1 MTKPDLNEVRLAM
14 YPDEWAW
21 VVAIGKDDKDKARS
35 ILKTFWAGFEKDQ
48 NRDWRSAITRQAWSE
63 FDG

>member
-1 MTKPDLNEVRLAM
+1 MSTVDLNEVRLAM

-21 VVAIGKDDKDKARS
+21 VLGIGKDDKDKARA
-35 ILKTFWAGFEKDQ
+35 ILKTFWGGFCQDS
-48 NRDWRSAITRQAWSE
+48 NRDWRGALTRQAWSE